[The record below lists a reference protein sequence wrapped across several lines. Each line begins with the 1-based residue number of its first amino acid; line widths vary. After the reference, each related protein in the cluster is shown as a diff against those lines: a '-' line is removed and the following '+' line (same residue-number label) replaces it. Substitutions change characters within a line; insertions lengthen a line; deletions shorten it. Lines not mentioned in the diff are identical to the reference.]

1 MRPQLALRLIG
12 GGLVLQGLLFYG
24 FATPLTIQIFPG
36 ASDEAVHVGMIM
48 RRGLAAMSFLA
59 GLVIFLVRDDGY
71 RTTKRVLF
79 GCGIGFVT
87 CLFSNNGNFG
97 SVFEI
102 FVNVVNSNDCL
113 DFVGG
118 IAIGSIFASFGFSKL
133 NVSLIDFEICCLISS
148 FSCLISGVWIFEF
161 DIFDDRSYNLSSSF
175 DNF

>member
-24 FATPLTIQIFPG
+24 FATPLTIQIFPD

-79 GCGIGFVT
+79 GCGIGFT
-87 CLFSNNGNFG
+87 
-97 SVFEI
+97 
-102 FVNVVNSNDCL
+102 
-113 DFVGG
+113 
-118 IAIGSIFASFGFSKL
+118 AISL
-133 NVSLIDFEICCLISS
+133 SLIKIIAEQAAVIPLPAIALYGFVSVYAL
-148 FSCLISGVWIFEF
+148 
-161 DIFDDRSYNLSSSF
+161 YLSIRKQKTA
-175 DNF
+175 